1 MSEEIE
7 RLMVRREAEL
17 SPLRLRME
25 EFKSQFTKETA
36 DFASKWFRK
45 TTNDYV
51 TKYPDVILNMNEA
64 KIAALKRRV
73 DELVENSGAVAK
85 EELDNPAL
93 WWHREPHLNES
104 VNLYLQVADKYPEVL
119 DRAVR
124 RVLGRLGVLLEEFGF
139 RVTAGGNTTT
149 YYEFWF
155 ERPIGS
161 RGAIPCYPHL
171 LSWTDEMQD
180 TIRQY
185 NAQYLLALR
194 LYNEIQQLKEEKKR
208 QEALKRWDFT

>member
-1 MSEEIE
+1 MSEEIDRSIE
-7 RLMVRREAEL
+7 RKEAEL
-17 SPLRLRME
+17 SPLRSRME
-25 EFKSQFTKETA
+25 EFKRQFTKETA
-36 DFASKWFRK
+36 DFASEWFRK
-45 TTNDYV
+45 TAKDYI
-51 TKYPDVILNMNEA
+51 TKYPDVILSMNEG

-73 DELVENSGAVAK
+73 NDLAEDSGGITKA
-85 EELDNPAL
+85 ELDNPAL
-93 WWHREPHLNES
+93 WWHLEPHLHES
-104 VNLYLQVADKYPEVL
+104 VELYLQVADKYPEIL

-124 RVLGRLGVLLEEFGF
+124 RVLGHLGVLLEEFGF
-139 RVTAGGNTTT
+139 RVTVGGNTTT

-155 ERPIGS
+155 ERPIGT

-185 NAQYLLALR
+185 NAQYVPALR

-208 QEALKRWDFT
+208 QEALTRWESV